1 MALAVTVSASSTI
14 DEVTDNMGKYRST
27 HTGQEIDTG
36 VTKALNP
43 DSVPSSG
50 SSALITSDAVN
61 KVQQGFAPIET
72 SSAAANNYAVDD
84 LLVYNGVLYKAKTAI
99 YVGDTLTVGTNIE
112 ATTISEKLN
121 HVDTQI
127 TQNTDTTIN
136 GLLKGN
142 GSKVSAETRFI
153 PTVEVTTAQYAALVS
168 GGTVDPDVLYVIT
181 DDNSNPVTQADLA
194 TRVPKTDLTGIVATG
209 STNATGNTIANG
221 TYFYLNG
228 TLVQATAD
236 IASGATFTNG
246 TNYSAVTAGALNDL
260 RSALPQTITSTDAT
274 TVSVSSGGNGTLATL
289 NITEPGNYIL
299 YCRGY
304 TNKDMVGKFIWLSI
318 RATINGYTHSLYGQF
333 NEMVGGTLG
342 TGFWIGNIPHA
353 TQAFVYVEQSVGQ
366 TVSCTCTAFS
376 AVKIG

>member
-1 MALAVTVSASSTI
+1 
-14 DEVTDNMGKYRST
+14 MGKYRST

-43 DSVPSSG
+43 DSVPSFG

-112 ATTISEKLN
+112 ATTIANKLN
-121 HVDTQI
+121 NVDTQI
-127 TQNTDTTIN
+127 TANTDTTLT

-153 PTVEVTTAQYAALVS
+153 PTVEVTTAQYEALVAA
-168 GGTVDPDVLYVIT
+168 GTVDPNVMYVIT
-181 DDNSNPVTQADLA
+181 DDNSDVSNLA
-194 TRVPKTDLTGIVATG
+194 TKSNLASIQATG
-209 STNATGNTIANG
+209 STNATGSTITNG

-228 TLVQATAD
+228 ILVQALAD

-246 TNYSAVTAGALNDL
+246 TNYSVVTAGALNEL
-260 RSALPQTITSTDAT
+260 KSALEYYKSGDVVNLSGFAYGTNGFDGVNAT
-274 TVSVSSGGNGTLATL
+274 ATFSLPKKVPNGASLSLSGTMTWAKYTGGSKT
-289 NITEPGNYIL
+289 NITLTNVVPITTSPSQIYFDFGMNAGASYANYPVVFYFAEL
-299 YCRGY
+299 
-304 TNKDMVGKFIWLSI
+304 TL
-318 RATINGYTHSLYGQF
+318 TIS
-333 NEMVGGTLG
+333 
-342 TGFWIGNIPHA
+342 
-353 TQAFVYVEQSVGQ
+353 
-366 TVSCTCTAFS
+366 
-376 AVKIG
+376 